1 MLIDSGADVTLV
13 PHSAINALGL
23 SVSETRYELMG
34 FDGSTSFAPVIHLEL
49 TFEGRK
55 FRGQFLITQD
65 DVGVLGRNVLNK
77 IPLVLH
83 GPRQEWYA
91 LKHES

>member
-1 MLIDSGADVTLV
+1 MAAYDAE
-13 PHSAINALGL
+13 H
-23 SVSETRYELMG
+23 
-34 FDGSTSFAPVIHLEL
+34 FAPVIHLEL
-49 TFEGRK
+49 TFKDRK

-65 DVGVLGRNVLNK
+65 NMGVLGRNVLNK

-83 GPRQEWYA
+83 GPRQEWYE